1 MRDEI
6 QNTRTRYTYD
16 LAGRL
21 ITEEVRQNS
30 AKDNGDLIRRTVFA
44 YEDGTNRLQSRT
56 DTVLNLPYT
65 QSFVY
70 GDASQN
76 QMADMVY
83 GVQVNGT
90 EEITYTYDQLGR
102 KTSRTLWG
110 GMMPIETE
118 YTYLQGADASKTTT
132 LVDTITQ
139 NGVVTQYTY
148 DAIGNIT

>member
-102 KTSRTLWG
+102 KTSRT
-110 GMMPIETE
+110 
-118 YTYLQGADASKTTT
+118 AS
-132 LVDTITQ
+132 
-139 NGVVTQYTY
+139 
-148 DAIGNIT
+148 